1 MVPRGALRLWNS
13 CPVDP
18 ILYLQNGFVLTG
30 FTGSSAID
38 QNSKAAMARRRAAI
52 VGAAAGLSLAPYF
65 WLSLATVGWP
75 AREVPSFRAPA
86 ADFVDFYVEESS
98 RIPVTATVAI
108 GSWII
113 WLVLVVAVVRA
124 ACERLDLAA
133 ILAVTLAGASTAIY
147 VAAEGVLAWPTI
159 GTTTSE
165 ISERLDPGVAQA
177 LVSSRDGLHA
187 AAAVVLG
194 VSVLI
199 VSWLLTRSDLWGH
212 WSLAVAGF
220 LAGASACASMVVG
233 PEGLGPGAIMLWGI
247 LVAVVLLLGLRRNP
261 SETGRNT
268 QASRLWRT
276 SRRNSA
282 AGAPSTKA

>member
-1 MVPRGALRLWNS
+1 M
-13 CPVDP
+13 
-18 ILYLQNGFVLTG
+18 
-30 FTGSSAID
+30 
-38 QNSKAAMARRRAAI
+38 
-52 VGAAAGLSLAPYF
+52 
-65 WLSLATVGWP
+65 
-75 AREVPSFRAPA
+75 
-86 ADFVDFYVEESS
+86 
-98 RIPVTATVAI
+98 TATVAI

-159 GTTTSE
+159 GMTTSE
-165 ISERLDPGVAQA
+165 ISESLDPGVAQA

-194 VSVLI
+194 VSFLI

-212 WSLAVAGF
+212 WLLAVAGL

-247 LVAVVLLLGLRRNP
+247 MAAVVLLLGLRRNP
-261 SETGRNT
+261 VEIG
-268 QASRLWRT
+268 Q
-276 SRRNSA
+276 
-282 AGAPSTKA
+282 K